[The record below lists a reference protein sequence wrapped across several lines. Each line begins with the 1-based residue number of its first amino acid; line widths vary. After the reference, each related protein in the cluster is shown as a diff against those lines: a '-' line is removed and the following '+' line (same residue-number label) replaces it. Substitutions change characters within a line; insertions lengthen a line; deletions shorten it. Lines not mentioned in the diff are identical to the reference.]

1 MKALYTLRLAV
12 LAGAALGAMTVQ
24 GKAAVRRRNRLCMSS
39 QHDKDLSLC

>member
-24 GKAAVRRRNRLCMSS
+24 GRRAQAKPPVYVVAAR
-39 QHDKDLSLC
+39 